1 MNTDRPRIGISACL
15 LGQPTRYDGGHK
27 HQPTLCEALA
37 AHLELVPLCPEAA
50 LGIPRPPVRLVQ
62 TGNRVQALTLD
73 IDTDVTEQL
82 LAFPASR
89 RSELDSL
96 CGFVLKARSPSC
108 GWGSAPYFAE
118 TGEQQGSGD
127 GLFAAF
133 IRARY
138 PSLPVSDEENLRQE
152 AERQRFVAAVQ
163 ETARQRRARDNK
175 A

>member
-1 MNTDRPRIGISACL
+1 MNPDRPRIGISACL

-89 RSELDSL
+89 RSELDRL

-108 GWGSAPYFAE
+108 GLGSTPHFTE
-118 TGEQQGSGD
+118 TGEPHGTGD

-133 IRARY
+133 VRTHY
-138 PSLPVSDEENLRQE
+138 PDVPLSDEENLQDEEKRQH
-152 AERQRFVAAVQ
+152 FLAAVR
-163 ETARQRRARDNK
+163 ETARQRRARDNPR
-175 A
+175 

>member
-1 MNTDRPRIGISACL
+1 MNPDRPRIGISACL
-15 LGQPTRYDGGHK
+15 LGQRTRYDGGHK
-27 HQPTLCEALA
+27 RQAALCETLSRV
-37 AHLELVPLCPEAA
+37 LELLPLCPEAS

-62 TGNRVQALTLD
+62 TGQGVQALTW
-73 IDTDVTEQL
+73 DTDADVTGQL
-82 LAFPASR
+82 LNFPADR
-89 RSELDSL
+89 LTELDSL

-108 GWGSAPYFAE
+108 GWGSAPHFAE
-118 TGEQQGSGD
+118 TGEQQGTGD

-138 PSLPVSDEENLRQE
+138 PSLPVSDEETLRQE